1 MAELRDPR
9 ALLRHAAHAG
19 DLDLVGLVGDRLARD
34 GPRNHRSRSAVY
46 AYMILVRRLGLLA
59 APADEPADD
68 R

>member
-19 DLDLVGLVGDRLARD
+19 DVALVALISERLARD
-34 GPRNHRSRSAVY
+34 GPRNHRSGSAAH

-59 APADEPADD
+59 APADEPPDG